1 MGVASIQSVYVLKS
15 QLIHPLLAKVF
26 PSQLIQ
32 CRDILRQKLETLESM
47 VLSFLSLVFV
57 RGSYVDSCLKSQISP
72 ASYSNTLQL
81 EFGRD
86 LQEF

>member
-15 QLIHPLLAKVF
+15 QLIHPLLEKAF

-32 CRDILRQKLETLESM
+32 CRDILRQRLETLESM

-57 RGSYVDSCLKSQISP
+57 IGSNVDSCFKSQISP
-72 ASYSNTLQL
+72 ASYSNALQL
-81 EFGRD
+81 EFGRE